1 MNASRKNRSFA
12 LSLAALAG
20 LSVILQ
26 CWLSMQLAIHN
37 GRSIGA
43 GLATF
48 FSYFTV
54 LTNTSIFVSLTL
66 SLIGPASFAG
76 KWCARPGV
84 VAGIAANIAFVG
96 LSYHFLLR
104 NTWNPQGAQLLADL
118 LLHYAVPAVYV
129 LYWWSDAAKTAL
141 RWTHPLLW
149 SIYPAA
155 YLAYSLVRGYL
166 VGSYPYPFIDAGHI
180 GYARTMLNA
189 VGLLIVFIVLGLL
202 LVALGRVRHRTGR

>member
-12 LSLAALAG
+12 LSLALLAG

-26 CWLSMQLAIHN
+26 GWLSLQLAIHN
-37 GRSIGA
+37 GKSIGA

-54 LTNTSIFVSLTL
+54 LTNTSIFISLTL
-66 SLIGPASFAG
+66 ALIGPASPAG

-96 LSYHFLLR
+96 LGYHFLLR
-104 NTWNPQGAQLLADL
+104 NAWNPQGAQLLADL
-118 LLHYAVPAVYV
+118 LLHYVIPALYV
-129 LYWWSDAAKTAL
+129 LYWWSDAAKAVL

-155 YLAYSLVRGYL
+155 YLVYSLVRGYI
-166 VGSYPYPFIDAGHI
+166 VGSYPYPFIDAAHI
-180 GYARTMLNA
+180 GYARTMINA
-189 VGLLIVFIVLGLL
+189 LGLLIVFIALGLL
-202 LVALGRVRHRTGR
+202 LVALGRVRQRIGR

>member
-12 LSLAALAG
+12 LSLAVLAG
-20 LSVILQ
+20 LSIILQ
-26 CWLSMQLAIHN
+26 GWLSLQLAIHN

-43 GLATF
+43 GLASF

-54 LTNTSIFVSLTL
+54 LTNILVFISLSV
-66 SLIGPASFAG
+66 SLIGPASPAG

-96 LSYHFLLR
+96 LAYHFLLR
-104 NTWNPQGAQLLADL
+104 NAWNPQGAQLLADL
-118 LLHYAVPAVYV
+118 LLHYVIPILYV
-129 LYWWSDAAKTAL
+129 LYWWSSAATTVL
-141 RWTHPLLW
+141 RWTYPPLW
-149 SIYPAA
+149 SLYPAA

-166 VGSYPYPFIDAGHI
+166 VGSYPYPFIDAAHI

-189 VGLLIVFIVLGLL
+189 VGLLIVFIALGLL
-202 LVALGRVRHRTGR
+202 IVALGRVRRRIGR